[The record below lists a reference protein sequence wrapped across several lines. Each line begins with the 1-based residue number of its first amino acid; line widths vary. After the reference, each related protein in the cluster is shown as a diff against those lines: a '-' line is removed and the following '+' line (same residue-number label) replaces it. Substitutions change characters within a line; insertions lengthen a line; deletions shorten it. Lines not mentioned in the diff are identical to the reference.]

1 MEKSAFEYDQEIAAY
16 RRRRPEPDVAVGVPS
31 QFDELGV
38 TDEDSGFP

>member
-31 QFDELGV
+31 QFDAIGV
-38 TDEDSGFP
+38 TDEDEGFP